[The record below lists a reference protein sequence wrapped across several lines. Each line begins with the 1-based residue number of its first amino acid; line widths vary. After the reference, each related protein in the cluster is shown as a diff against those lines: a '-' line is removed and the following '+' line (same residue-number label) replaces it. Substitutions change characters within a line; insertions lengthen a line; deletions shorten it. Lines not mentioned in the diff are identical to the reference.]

1 MRFEEALVEARKGRL
16 IKRRNAG
23 RFYRTFKDGELCEII
38 RIDDGAIY
46 STRSGYPISLQ
57 AISANDWF
65 AIDYNEDL
73 IQ

>member
-1 MRFEEALVEARKGRL
+1 MIFEEALKEARKGRL
-16 IKRRNAG
+16 IKRINAG
-23 RFYRTFKDGELCEII
+23 RFYRTFKNGELCELL
-38 RIDDGAIY
+38 RIDNRVFITCHGN
-46 STRSGYPISLQ
+46 PISLQ

>member
-1 MRFEEALVEARKGRL
+1 MRFEEALEEARNGRL

-23 RFYRTFKDGELCEII
+23 RFYRTFKNGELCELL
-38 RIDDGAIY
+38 RIDDRVFITCHGN
-46 STRSGYPISLQ
+46 PISLQ

>member
-1 MRFEEALVEARKGRL
+1 MRFEEALKEARKGRL

-23 RFYRTFKDGELCEII
+23 RFYRTFKDGELRELI
-38 RIDDGAIY
+38 RTDNAIY
-46 STRSGYPISLQ
+46 ATRSGYPISLQ
-57 AISANDWF
+57 AISADDWF

>member
-1 MRFEEALVEARKGRL
+1 MRFEEALEEARKGRL

-23 RFYRTFKDGELCEII
+23 RFYRTFKDGQLCEIF
-38 RIDDGAIY
+38 RIDDVVR
-46 STRSGYPISLQ
+46 STRGGYPISLQ

>member
-1 MRFEEALVEARKGRL
+1 MRFEEALEEARKGRL

-23 RFYRTFKDGELCEII
+23 RFYRTFKNGELCELL
-38 RIDDGAIY
+38 RIDNRVLIACHGN
-46 STRSGYPISLQ
+46 PISLQ

>member
-1 MRFEEALVEARKGRL
+1 MKFEEALEEARKGRL
-16 IKRRNAG
+16 IKRRSAG
-23 RFYRTFKDGELCEII
+23 LFYRTFKDGEFCELL
-38 RIDDGAIY
+38 RIDGRLFI
-46 STRSGYPISLQ
+46 TRHGNPISLQ

>member
-1 MRFEEALVEARKGRL
+1 MRFEEALEEARKGRL

-23 RFYRTFKDGELCEII
+23 RFYRTFKDGEFCELI
-38 RIDDGAIY
+38 RFDDGVRFIQG
-46 STRSGYPISLQ
+46 GYPISLQ

>member
-1 MRFEEALVEARKGRL
+1 MRFEEALEEARKGRL
-16 IKRRNAG
+16 IKRRSAG
-23 RFYRTFKDGELCEII
+23 RFYRTFKDGELCEIV
-38 RIDDGAIY
+38 RIDDAIY
-46 STRSGYPISLQ
+46 FTRSGYPISLQ